1 MSNSVEL
8 AIREAI
14 SCTHGS
20 FLSGLLQSRLLHSG
34 LTGAS
39 HPAYD
44 SEGYDLDDI
53 PDSEDIEG
61 LSETTATDDETY
73 GFAYAA
79 APGPGFRGKHALTF
93 QLDGTPS
100 LAGTEVQGNLISCL
114 PRRPIHV
121 GLGSLGVLPPEI
133 RLQIWE
139 MIIPTIKFCIQPE
152 SEQRQRLR
160 RLDLLRIRLPDQPN
174 TESLKTLG
182 ILSASKQIYH
192 EIDTHIY
199 HNHSP
204 VSDRSLVI
212 IFTCTRDPSA
222 RRVSL
227 ERARSSNPGLVLD
240 GTCPSGALP
249 FKNFAAFTSTKLLI
263 ELPGTTAS
271 FLDFQIVTRS
281 VGNFSYQFSR
291 SQLARR
297 NSRSLPSRSPKIEI
311 VITQMHLEGIRD
323 DIEHD
328 FEFEPSLRCLAQILE
343 SFRSFKKSVDAT
355 VEVDY
360 DLRYGKEW
368 LPELLSQVA
377 NDMQSR
383 GSNRRLQWGQKQ
395 WRQKNMEIALAQCH
409 LFTHATRGQKDG
421 GPLPV
426 GLPEALTDDKIQYL
440 SDTDATYDH
449 SDYKIYLDTGELP
462 YRPPGRLV
470 NLDAKFL
477 SWDYI
482 ESRIMRISIRTPI
495 RARAKI
501 RALVLRHQRARR
513 NRTSYQSTLLPS
525 ESPESSQEN
534 HSDSQASK
542 DQVPSSEPREVT
554 STSGI
559 DQGQPTA
566 QAEDTPALHPWNR
579 YNTSLVPQANATS
592 STGQAE
598 DTSSIHPWN
607 RYNTSLVPQANLT
620 FPTVQAEN
628 TPLIHHWNRYNTS
641 LIPQAAQ
648 AESTP
653 VIHPWNRYKTS
664 PVPKAKATSPPQP
677 ANSSRPETQPAPATA
692 TMSDR
697 EFILKGLLIFIVLAV
712 MHRLLP

>member
-1 MSNSVEL
+1 MSNSDEL
-8 AIREAI
+8 TNREADSATPSSDISSDIVDKEIELFVQDRIRE
-14 SCTHGS
+14 
-20 FLSGLLQSRLLHSG
+20 SGLP
-34 LTGAS
+34 GAS
-39 HPAYD
+39 RPTYQ
-44 SEGYDLDDI
+44 SGEEDLDDI
-53 PDSEDIEG
+53 HDSEDIEG
-61 LSETTATDDETY
+61 LSEITATDDE
-73 GFAYAA
+73 A
-79 APGPGFRGKHALTF
+79 
-93 QLDGTPS
+93 
-100 LAGTEVQGNLISCL
+100 EVQGHFFHFL
-114 PRRPIHV
+114 PRRPFHA

-139 MIIPTIKFCIQPE
+139 MIIPTIKFCIQLEP
-152 SEQRQRLR
+152 EQRQRLR
-160 RLDLLRIRLPDQPN
+160 MPDLLRIRLPDQPKI
-174 TESLKTLG
+174 ESLKTLG
-182 ILSASKQIYH
+182 ILSASKHIYH
-192 EIDTHIY
+192 EIDTYIY

-240 GTCPSGALP
+240 GTCPSRALP

-263 ELPGTTAS
+263 ELPGPTAS
-271 FLDFQIVTRS
+271 FLDFRIVAQS
-281 VGNFSYQFSR
+281 VQNFSYQFSR

-297 NSRSLPSRSPKIEI
+297 NRRGLPSRPPKIEI
-311 VITQMHLEGIRD
+311 VIHTQRHLEGIRD
-323 DIEHD
+323 NSGHD
-328 FEFEPSLRCLAQILE
+328 FEFEPSLRCLAQMLQ

-409 LFTHATRGQKDG
+409 LFTHETPGQKDG

-449 SDYKIYLDTGELP
+449 SDYQIYLDTGELP
-462 YRPPGRLV
+462 YRSAGRPV
-470 NLDAKFL
+470 NRDEKFA
-477 SWDYI
+477 SWRYL
-482 ESRIMRISIRTPI
+482 ERRILRTSAQMRDPTM
-495 RARAKI
+495 ARPKI
-501 RALVLRHQRARR
+501 RALVLRHQQARR
-513 NRTSYQSTLLPS
+513 NRASYQSTLLPS

-542 DQVPSSEPREVT
+542 DQVPSSEPGEVT
-554 STSGI
+554 STSPN

-566 QAEDTPALHPWNR
+566 QAEDTPL
-579 YNTSLVPQANATS
+579 
-592 STGQAE
+592 
-598 DTSSIHPWN
+598 IHPWN
-607 RYNTSLVPQANLT
+607 RYNTSPRISQANVT

-628 TPLIHHWNRYNTS
+628 TPLIHPWNRYNTS
-641 LIPQAAQ
+641 LIPKAAQ
-648 AESTP
+648 ADDTP
-653 VIHPWNRYKTS
+653 VIRPWNRYKKS
-664 PVPKAKATSPPQP
+664 PVPQAKATSPTEP
-677 ANSSRPETQPAPATA
+677 ANSRPETQPAPAAA

-697 EFILKGLLIFIVLAV
+697 EFILKGILIVIVLAV